1 MRKFDQ
7 ETTIIAL
14 ELQRKLA
21 EFAADLDFNNC
32 RGIADFYAE
41 DGVFAV
47 GDFTYQGKAAIRK
60 FYSDREAR
68 VAAQHK
74 DGIRVSAHTF
84 LNVRVDVESE
94 TKATVYFI
102 NVNYAGEGQPPVRGT
117 ITPAM
122 VTDCRM
128 AFRLEPDDNW
138 RISSFSGKPLFVG
151 DDPFSKGSLLK
162 S

>member
-1 MRKFDQ
+1 MRKFDP
-7 ETTIIAL
+7 ETAAIAL
-14 ELQRKLA
+14 QLQQIVA
-21 EFAADLDFNNC
+21 EFAHDLDFNEC

-47 GDFTYQGKAAIRK
+47 GDYTYRGRAAIAK
-60 FYSDREAR
+60 FYSDRSER
-68 VAAQHK
+68 VRTQHK

-84 LNVRVDVESE
+84 VNLHIDIADQNN
-94 TKATVYFI
+94 ATVCFT

-128 AFRLEPDDNW
+128 VFHREKDDVW
-138 RISSFSGKPLFVG
+138 KITSFSGQPLFVG
-151 DDPFSKGSLLK
+151 DDPFTKASLLK
-162 S
+162 N